1 MRGKPGQHLSQAGI
15 DLARRA
21 GNGEF
26 GSVPRYDLVVT
37 STIPRAFETA
47 IALGFAVSAQIE
59 ELAAFDAAVLAEYRW
74 PVDFGEAA
82 GALLGDGPAGEFA
95 RLQADILRLIA
106 RRLPAEGTA
115 LVISHGGVVEAGA
128 VALRPDADHRAWG
141 PAIGHVEGVRLVF
154 DGDDCIAEELLRVGP
169 DDYRVIN

>member
-1 MRGKPGQHLSQAGI
+1 MRSKAGQHLSQAGV

-47 IALGFAVSAQIE
+47 IAMGFAVSAQIE

-74 PVDFGEAA
+74 PADFGDAA
-82 GALLGDGPAGEFA
+82 GAFLGGGPAGKFA

-106 RRLPAEGTA
+106 QRLPAKGTA

-128 VALRPDADHRAWG
+128 VALRAGADHRAWG
-141 PAIGHVEGVRLVF
+141 PAIGYVEGVRLMF
-154 DGDDCIAEELLRVGP
+154 DGNDCVAEELLRVGA
-169 DDYRVIN
+169 DDYCVVD